1 MKDKWIEKFKNSRKL
16 AKGNYVEVLTGFNA
30 NIDSI
35 YNFEE
40 MNIDFTDI
48 EPQIHENIDSLTELK
63 ETIIY
68 CRDNDISTEVNGS
81 QLNFELDG
89 GNDSIGGQGGIM
101 AKFLSNFNNSVT
113 FYTPFLSKDLSRHL
127 NKEILYP
134 VIEDNK
140 FVLKNV
146 KDCVNTDRTKNN
158 LIFEFS
164 EGKSGRLIVS
174 DNLKGF
180 GPYFRKGIEDNIPEM
195 DNNLDR
201 IMLSGFH
208 NVRGNMEAKL
218 KKSEK
223 QLEMFETPIHVEY
236 VDVDNNIREKLEK
249 YILPQVDSI
258 GLDEYELKELSDQDI
273 KGDASLGDAYQCAKN
288 LIQEHGLSR
297 VHIHTYRYHVTV
309 VEEDYEVDSKKI
321 RSSMLFGGLCAVQVG
336 EYGFIPGESE
346 IMDFT
351 MENKYMRKLDEL
363 EDFADY
369 LDLDHF
375 VETGTAEIEDFR
387 IIATPVI
394 VHEDPKRTVG
404 MGDLISSA
412 TFTSELK

>member
-40 MNIDFTDI
+40 MSIDFTDI

-236 VDVDNNIREKLEK
+236 VDVDNNIREKLER

-321 RSSMLFGGLCAVQVG
+321 RSSMLFGGLCAVQMG

-387 IIATPVI
+387 VIATPVI